1 MKPCGKIHAL
11 IALWILLSCTGCA
24 VRYEYIRP
32 PVPSALLEPCP
43 VPELTGSTWADV
55 ARLAHR
61 RGEALAECSARLQAV
76 RGILQKDTADPD
88 L

>member
-1 MKPCGKIHAL
+1 MRHFGKIHAL
-11 IALWILLSCTGCA
+11 IALWILLSCAGCA

-61 RGEALAECSARLQAV
+61 RGEALTECSARLQAV
-76 RGILQKDTADPD
+76 RKIIRSDDTE

>member
-1 MKPCGKIHAL
+1 MRPYGKIHAL
-11 IALWILLSCTGCA
+11 IALWILLSCAGCGL
-24 VRYEYIRP
+24 RYEYIRP
-32 PVPSALLEPCP
+32 PVPAALLEPCP

-61 RGEALAECSARLQAV
+61 RGEALTECSARLQAV
-76 RGILQKDTADPD
+76 RKIIRPDDPE

>member
-1 MKPCGKIHAL
+1 MTRSGKIPVL
-11 IALWILLSCTGCA
+11 TALWILLSCAGCGL
-24 VRYEYIRP
+24 RYEYIRP
-32 PVPSALLEPCP
+32 PVPAALLEPCP

-61 RGEALAECSARLQAV
+61 RGEALTECSARLQAV
-76 RGILQKDTADPD
+76 RKIIRPDDPE

>member
-1 MKPCGKIHAL
+1 ML
-11 IALWILLSCTGCA
+11 TALWILLSCAGCA